1 MLETLFYKKDFIK
14 KKLQH
19 KCFSFKFSKFLKRSI
34 LKNICERLPLSLVL
48 AMLEILPKYGH
59 TNLSSNSV
67 TVIATGLWL
76 IILLR
81 NFDMSLSTNI
91 LIGNLVEEFSTT

>member
-1 MLETLFYKKDFIK
+1 MLETLFYMKDFIK
-14 KKLQH
+14 KRLQH
-19 KCFSFKFSKFLKRSI
+19 KSFYFKFSKFLKRS
-34 LKNICERLPLSLVL
+34 KNICERLPLSLAL
-48 AMLEILPKYGH
+48 AMLEILLKYGH

-91 LIGNLVEEFSTT
+91 LIGNLVE

>member
-1 MLETLFYKKDFIK
+1 
-14 KKLQH
+14 
-19 KCFSFKFSKFLKRSI
+19 
-34 LKNICERLPLSLVL
+34 
-48 AMLEILPKYGH
+48 MLEILLKYGH

-91 LIGNLVEEFSTT
+91 LIGNLVE

>member
-19 KCFSFKFSKFLKRSI
+19 KCFSFKFSKRSV

-48 AMLEILPKYGH
+48 VMLEILPKCGH